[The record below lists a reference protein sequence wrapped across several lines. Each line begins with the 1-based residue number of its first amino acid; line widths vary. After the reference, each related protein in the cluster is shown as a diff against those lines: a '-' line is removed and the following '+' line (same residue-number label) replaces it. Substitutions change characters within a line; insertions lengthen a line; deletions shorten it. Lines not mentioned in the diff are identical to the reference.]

1 MLLDARFAGGASR
14 ELAGL
19 ASWVRPLVRA
29 ELGDESGFGA
39 LLAEVERHCAA
50 APEHQFTIADFSWL
64 PPQPN
69 GVINAPVVQMQK
81 AGATIDLHGEYLR
94 ATGEVD
100 ILFPTNFDHLAHMI
114 HAASAMSNGG
124 SSGDGGGEA
133 KAIQNVTTAE
143 FMREWH
149 DLEATRTQDGFN
161 PLVDD
166 FTNTRFVVT
175 G

>member
-1 MLLDARFAGGASR
+1 MHHLAVERLVGQRVPEEGGAKGAKVDAER
-14 ELAGL
+14 E
-19 ASWVRPLVRA
+19 
-29 ELGDESGFGA
+29 EHHDE
-39 LLAEVERHCAA
+39 
-50 APEHQFTIADFSWL
+50 
-64 PPQPN
+64 PPAVAKRVAQ
-69 GVINAPVVQMQK
+69 
-81 AGATIDLHGEYLR
+81 HR
-94 ATGEVD
+94 R
-100 ILFPTNFDHLAHMI
+100 
-114 HAASAMSNGG
+114 
-124 SSGDGGGEA
+124 EA